1 MNGAYLVFKKEMV
14 EFFKDKK
21 TVLFAFVMPLVL
33 YPLIFTMM
41 IKMGKRD
48 ADQRRGQPSK
58 VVLVDPQNTLRQVL
72 EADRSKF
79 QIIPRPDGEFL
90 KAVTDDKA
98 DLLVEVEAEAAGKKA
113 RMETFSVNATFDE
126 STSASNLAL
135 KRLKEAL
142 KGLDEAVI
150 KERLAAL
157 KAPDALARPTK
168 VEIKDLSDV
177 GRHLRKALG
186 SFLPYVLLI
195 VMYAGAMQHGAYLS
209 AGERERGTL
218 LSLLATRMPR
228 SQIILGKQ
236 LALFT
241 LCMLTVVVNLLSMAF
256 SMGRMGSEIEAGQAA
271 GPAGGAAMS
280 SLGSIAQPSTI
291 LLCLLLLLP
300 LAYFFSAFILMV
312 GTQAKTTREA
322 QTALTPGI
330 FVVIM
335 LGVFSMAPGIEK
347 MAALPYVPILNIS
360 LAIRKLFSQQGNAFE
375 YAVALLMTVGLAAL
389 TTWQSSRVLG
399 RESALFKGGD

>member
-1 MNGAYLVFKKEMV
+1 MNGAFLVFKKEMV
-14 EFFKDKK
+14 EFFKDRK

-41 IKMGKRD
+41 VKMGKRD

-58 VVLVDPQNTLRQVL
+58 VVLVDPENTLRQSL

-79 QIIPRPDGEFL
+79 QIIPRPEGEFL
-90 KAVTDDKA
+90 KAVTDEKA
-98 DLLVEVEAEAAGKKA
+98 DLLVEVEAQAAGKKA
-113 RMETFSVNATFDE
+113 RMETFTVNATFDE

-150 KERLAAL
+150 KERLATL

-168 VEIKDLSDV
+168 VETRDLSDV

-256 SMGRMGSEIEAGQAA
+256 SMGRMGSEIEAAQAP
-271 GPAGGAAMS
+271 GPGGAAAVS

-300 LAYFFSAFILMV
+300 LAYFFSAFILMI

-389 TTWQSSRVLG
+389 TTWQSSRVLS